1 MLPVMYMYQQIPT
14 SSPLL
19 PTGAWHKVS
28 GEKEYLLTSEL
39 HAFRVPG
46 SGIGKS
52 RKQLL
57 QLKHLTE
64 N

>member
-1 MLPVMYMYQQIPT
+1 MLPVTYMYQQISP
-14 SSPLL
+14 SSPLP

-39 HAFRVPG
+39 HAFWVPG

-52 RKQLL
+52 RRYLPH
-57 QLKHLTE
+57 LKHLAE